1 MGGDAEGRGGSG
13 TICVRSQP
21 HPLRHRRDPLCHF
34 VTSPPGGGRARV
46 ETSVNLS
53 PGGGRARVETSVNL
67 SPLWGRAETSVN
79 SPPDGGRCRRQ
90 RGSGTIFVRFQP
102 HPLGHRRDPP
112 LSLRDISPRWG
123 ESESRDLCQLSPP
136 LCGGESGMDP
146 GEGLPIPPRPIDSGP
161 PPPPARILL
170 LNPNRGRADAYA
182 SAAGRS

>member
-123 ESESRDLCQLSPP
+123 ESESGDLRQP
-136 LCGGESGMDP
+136 LPSVGESGMDP